1 MPTLP
6 SAKDPWPPLSLPW
19 AWSPLLPMLSRC
31 QQMPPPPFL
40 VQDATPHLA
49 SSSRAI
55 RRRMWLVADAVLRM
69 STALWDKNHN
79 VSLPGKSRAAWCP
92 PSRMS
97 KLTLNWSI
105 FHTCFSFDDSQVG
118 PWEQCWVQNPFVC
131 NRAMPCKCPPRN
143 LQPKPLHRITQNQE
157 ECKISVWI
165 RYLSLVTPIRESPLT
180 SRIWSPGCRRPRREN
195 SRVKT
200 AENTA

>member
-19 AWSPLLPMLSRC
+19 AWSPLLPVLSRC

-97 KLTLNWSI
+97 KLTSNWSI
-105 FHTCFSFDDSQVG
+105 FHTHASHLMIPKLALGNSAGCRIPLFAT
-118 PWEQCWVQNPFVC
+118 EQCP
-131 NRAMPCKCPPRN
+131 ASA
-143 LQPKPLHRITQNQE
+143 LHATCSLNHFTESHKTKKNARF
-157 ECKISVWI
+157 
-165 RYLSLVTPIRESPLT
+165 LSGYGT
-180 SRIWSPGCRRPRREN
+180 SRW
-195 SRVKT
+195 
-200 AENTA
+200 